1 MRPSLPRLIRI
12 LPRATITAP
21 EVQARIIEEVPREL
35 TKRPT
40 LYEILSKRKNDAG
53 ASYPSNIRLEPP
65 LTKEMFA
72 AVKPWKV
79 RPLKNMVRER

>member
-12 LPRATITAP
+12 VPRATITAP
-21 EVQARIIEEVPREL
+21 EAIIEEVPREL

-40 LYEILSKRKNDAG
+40 LYEILSKRRIDAG